1 MSSANL
7 FSTIAKVARRSAADD
22 VRDQLIALID
32 NGQLKVDE
40 RLPSELELARNFGVS
55 RPVVREALV
64 SLQALGLITS
74 QSGRG
79 SFVASRRVRAPLLL
93 GRFSP
98 RHLNE
103 VRSYLEIPAARLA
116 AERRT
121 DEQLGRLA
129 GLLARMEDCDDAE
142 ERNKYDA
149 EFHISV
155 AEASGNPILVKLVE
169 DLRKIL
175 EEHGRAAAAAP
186 NRRPR
191 AAAEH
196 RKIYDA
202 IVRGEGE
209 NAAAAMA
216 SHSLEWSAARLSG
229 GIVASSSGLGD
240 SAMAANTSRS
250 KVPRPWPICRMP
262 RRRPGKG
269 GNSMTPT

>member
-1 MSSANL
+1 
-7 FSTIAKVARRSAADD
+7 
-22 VRDQLIALID
+22 
-32 NGQLKVDE
+32 
-40 RLPSELELARNFGVS
+40 LARNFGVS

-79 SFVASRRVRAPLLL
+79 SFVASKRVRAPLLL

-129 GLLARMEDCDDAE
+129 GLLARMEDCDDAT
-142 ERNKYDA
+142 ERNKADA
-149 EFHISV
+149 EFHISI

-169 DLRKIL
+169 DLRTIL
-175 EEHGRAAAAAP
+175 EEHGRAAAAVR

-202 IVRGEGE
+202 IVRKDGD
-209 NAAAAMA
+209 NAATAMA
-216 SHSLEWSAARLSG
+216 NHLDAADRSFSHAIDSG
-229 GIVASSSGLGD
+229 
-240 SAMAANTSRS
+240 
-250 KVPRPWPICRMP
+250 P
-262 RRRPGKG
+262 
-269 GNSMTPT
+269 

>member
-1 MSSANL
+1 MSTANL

-22 VRDQLIALID
+22 VRDQLVALID

-79 SFVASRRVRAPLLL
+79 SFVASTRVRAPLLL

-103 VRSYLEIPAARLA
+103 VRGYLEIPAARLA
-116 AERRT
+116 AERRS

-149 EFHISV
+149 EFHICI

-169 DLRKIL
+169 DLRKVL

-209 NAAAAMA
+209 NAATAMA
-216 SHSLEWSAARLSG
+216 NHLDAADKSF
-229 GIVASSSGLGD
+229 A
-240 SAMAANTSRS
+240 
-250 KVPRPWPICRMP
+250 PIER
-262 RRRPGKG
+262 
-269 GNSMTPT
+269 

>member
-1 MSSANL
+1 MATTNL
-7 FSTIAKVARRSAADD
+7 FSTIAKVSRRSAAED
-22 VRDQLIALID
+22 VRDQIAALID

-40 RLPSELELARNFGVS
+40 RLPSELDLARTFGVS

-64 SLQALGLITS
+64 SLQALGLVTS

-93 GRFSP
+93 GKFSP

-103 VRSYLEIPAARLA
+103 VRGYLEIQSARLA
-116 AERRT
+116 AERRS
-121 DEQLGRLA
+121 DEQVGRLA

-142 ERNKYDA
+142 ERNRYDA
-149 EFHISV
+149 EFHISI

-196 RKIYDA
+196 RKIYEA
-202 IVRGEGE
+202 IVRRDTEG
-209 NAAAAMA
+209 AALAMRNHLEAADRSFATLERDA
-216 SHSLEWSAARLSG
+216 SA
-229 GIVASSSGLGD
+229 
-240 SAMAANTSRS
+240 
-250 KVPRPWPICRMP
+250 PRKQPA
-262 RRRPGKG
+262 
-269 GNSMTPT
+269 